1 MTPHFKSELREAAR
15 EIGVIVI
22 VVLLIGLLVVAITMQ
37 TQP

>member
-15 EIGVIVI
+15 EIGLAILI
-22 VVLLIGLLVVAITMQ
+22 AGLIGLLVVAIMMQ